1 MTAVLAGNVS
11 NAVAVELSTNTAVLE
26 QVTNDQAAEIFD
38 AIDPGALTSDQE
50 EALTTAVSKA
60 PDSVKGVFESTI
72 DVYAS
77 GLDKYVP
84 TGSKVNVGSRRVLIA
99 AAAAVSTLA
108 SGGNIPTSRDS
119 QSSSSLNYS
128 DMPNTS
134 ERFARGRARSM
145 GADVAKRRKKM
156 KQLKGRP
163 MKEQS
168 HLRRLI
174 KTLSREISSMAFTL
188 AGSVIVLATLS
199 GQTRKIAAIAT
210 IAALVLHFGYALT
223 TDDTD

>member
-1 MTAVLAGNVS
+1 VTAVLAGNVS

-84 TGSKVNVGSRRVLIA
+84 TGSKVNVGSRRALIA
-99 AAAAVSTLA
+99 AAAAASTLA
-108 SGGNIPTSRDS
+108 TGGSTPASRDS
-119 QSSSSLNYS
+119 RDSSSLNYS
-128 DMPNTS
+128 DMTKTA
-134 ERFARGRARSM
+134 EGIARRRARGM
-145 GADVAKRRKKM
+145 GTDVAKRRKKM
-156 KQLKGRP
+156 RQLKGHS

-168 HLRRLI
+168 RLRRLI
-174 KTLSREISSMAFTL
+174 NTLSREISSMAFTL

-199 GQTRKIAAIAT
+199 GQTRKIALIAT
-210 IAALVLHFGYALT
+210 IAALVLHFGHVLT
-223 TDDTD
+223 SGETD